1 MRVALLTLFV
11 LVFYTVA
18 GRSQTLDQC
27 DNAGNT
33 LAAQDKLSGPTVPGV
48 VPGCDPQ
55 KLPIDA
61 PSAEGSAAP
70 LDVRDQTLL
79 PGDSEAAPLGGLNPA
94 AATPSASAAGTGLSE
109 PPARE
114 SAPTN
119 APGRSAASPAQ
130 SRRGTPT
137 LVAAASLTLGTLIFG
152 TLAASKIAGVMER
165 PSWLSRRCRYC
176 FSDDV
181 RPSRMQG
188 PFESVF
194 LPLLLLAPFRCA
206 VCFRRCYGFVFVR

>member
-1 MRVALLTLFV
+1 MKFALLTLFV
-11 LVFYTVA
+11 LVFYPVA

-33 LAAQDKLSGPTVPGV
+33 LAAQDKLSRPTVPGV
-48 VPGCDPQ
+48 VPGCDSR
-55 KLPIDA
+55 KLPVDP
-61 PSAEGSAAP
+61 PSTEGSTVP

-79 PGDSEAAPLGGLNPA
+79 PGDSEPAPFGGLNSA
-94 AATPSASAAGTGLSE
+94 ATTPSAPAESAGLSA
-109 PPARE
+109 PP
-114 SAPTN
+114 SAFSTSPRPT
-119 APGRSAASPAQ
+119 APPPAQ
-130 SRRGTPT
+130 SRRGTPI
-137 LVAAASLTLGTLIFG
+137 LVAAASLILGTLVFG
-152 TLAASKIAGVMER
+152 TLAASKVTGVMER

-181 RPSRMQG
+181 RPSRKQG